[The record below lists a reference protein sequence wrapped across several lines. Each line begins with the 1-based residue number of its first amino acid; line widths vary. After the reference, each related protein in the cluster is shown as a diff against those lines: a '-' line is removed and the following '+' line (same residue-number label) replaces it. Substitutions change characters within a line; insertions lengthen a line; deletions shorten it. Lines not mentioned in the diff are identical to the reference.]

1 MSGVNMGQ
9 ILAIANQ
16 KGGVGKTTTAVTV
29 AAALAELGQRVLLID
44 ADAQA
49 CATFSLGIDPED
61 FDPGWNPLLD
71 PGATPDRVRAAI
83 LTTPTGVDV
92 LPAMG
97 SLARADDALSDRTE
111 RHRVLRVLVRP
122 LTENYDWIII
132 DCSPSLGLFTI
143 NALIA
148 ADLVLVPVQCET
160 LAHRGV
166 GQLMETIDEVRT
178 WANPELRVVGILP
191 VGFDSRTVHSRAVH
205 DDLATRYGVP
215 LLNAIPRSIRF
226 AEAPATGHTILATAP
241 QSLGANAYR
250 QVAKVLLG

>member
-1 MSGVNMGQ
+1 MSGANKGQ

-29 AAALAELGQRVLLID
+29 AAALAELNERVLLID
-44 ADAQA
+44 ADSQA

-61 FDPGWNPLLD
+61 LDSGWNPLLD
-71 PGATPDRVRAAI
+71 PDATPDRVRAAI
-83 LTTPTGVDV
+83 LPTLNGVDL

-97 SLARADDALSDRTE
+97 ALARADDALSDRAE
-111 RHRVLRVLVRP
+111 RHLVLRVLVRP
-122 LTENYDWIII
+122 LIESYDWVII

-166 GQLMETIDEVRT
+166 GQLMETINEVRV
-178 WANPELRVVGILP
+178 WANPDLRVVGILP
-191 VGFDSRTVHSRAVH
+191 VGFDARTVHSRAVH
-205 DDLATRYGVP
+205 DDLATRYAVP
-215 LLNAIPRSIRF
+215 LLTAIPRSIRF

-241 QSLGANAYR
+241 ESSGAQAYR
-250 QVAKVLLG
+250 QVAKALLG